1 MRDLAGVISYE
12 YRMQV
17 RKWGMWVLV
26 IAVSVGA
33 FHFLSIPAAVRS
45 TWSVR
50 QEIGAYAIGVNY
62 LAPVVVGCYLADR
75 VVRDRR
81 LGVVDLFDTMAI
93 GRTCRLWGKYLGCSA
108 AAATPIAVT
117 WAGIVVAIAVSRH
130 QAIPLA
136 VGLEAFAAV
145 ILPGLAFVAAF
156 SLVCPV
162 FVSPPVYRV
171 LFFGYWFW
179 GNLMPTTVMPTL
191 ASTWLLPVGR
201 FAAAGL
207 FTGSLHGVNYLL
219 LGPHTL
225 APAVASVVLLG
236 GFAAAAIVALQV
248 VEHRQA
254 SADDLAIV
262 RAPRRSGG
270 RSLQEA
276 V

>member
-1 MRDLAGVISYE
+1 MRGLAGVASYE

-17 RKWGMWVLV
+17 RKWGLWVLV
-26 IAVSVGA
+26 VAVGVGA
-33 FHFLSIPAAVRS
+33 FRFLSIPASVSA

-62 LAPVVVGCYLADR
+62 LVPVIVGCYLADR

-81 LGVVDLFDTMAI
+81 LGVTELFDTMAV
-93 GRTCRLWGKYLGCSA
+93 GRTARLWAKYLGCTA
-108 AAATPIAVT
+108 AAATPVAVT

-145 ILPGLAFVAAF
+145 IAPGLLFVAAF
-156 SLVCPV
+156 SLVCPI

-179 GNLMPTTVMPTL
+179 GNLMPATVMPTL

-219 LGPHTL
+219 LGPHTIGSAL
-225 APAVASVVLLG
+225 SSIAVLLV
-236 GFAAAAIVALQV
+236 FAIGAVVSLQV
-248 VEHRQA
+248 VQNR
-254 SADDLAIV
+254 
-262 RAPRRSGG
+262 RATTAEPAVGPPRRA
-270 RSLQEA
+270 RRRRVLQE
-276 V
+276 VI